1 LTGFILTILRMPAAP
16 AAPVSPIS
24 ERQFSLPDE
33 AATVA
38 FGERF
43 AAALRVDGPAGRRMQ
58 GLHVHLLGDLGAG
71 KTTLVRATLHALGHR
86 GRVRS
91 PTYTLVEPY
100 RIQTGGDDRGGQR
113 ASGHGSEQSSEH
125 DRQQDRDHGGD
136 HPGEHGGKHAGE
148 HAGEYDG
155 RHTEEQSR
163 EHGYDVFHFDLYR
176 FADPAE
182 WADAGFREYFN
193 EGALCLVEWPQ
204 KAGTLIGVPDLS
216 LSLDL
221 AGDGRVLTARAYS
234 ARGKEYLDRC

>member
-1 LTGFILTILRMPAAP
+1 MPV
-16 AAPVSPIS
+16 APVASASPVG

-33 AATVA
+33 AATLA
-38 FGERF
+38 FGKRF
-43 AAALRVDGPAGRRMQ
+43 AAALRADCSGSADTRKNAGTETTMPRDTVATAATPHSWV

-100 RIQTGGDDRGGQR
+100 RIGIAGPDDRAAPDHPAPDR
-113 ASGHGSEQSSEH
+113 ASPDTLQPARGEG
-125 DRQQDRDHGGD
+125 RDQ
-136 HPGEHGGKHAGE
+136 A
-148 HAGEYDG
+148 DG
-155 RHTEEQSR
+155 RLDTR
-163 EHGYDVFHFDLYR
+163 AYDVYHFDLYR

-193 EGALCLVEWPQ
+193 AGALCLVEWPQ

-216 LSLDL
+216 LTLDL
-221 AGDGRVLTARAYS
+221 ADDGRVLTARAYS
-234 ARGKEYLDRC
+234 ARGKECLDRC